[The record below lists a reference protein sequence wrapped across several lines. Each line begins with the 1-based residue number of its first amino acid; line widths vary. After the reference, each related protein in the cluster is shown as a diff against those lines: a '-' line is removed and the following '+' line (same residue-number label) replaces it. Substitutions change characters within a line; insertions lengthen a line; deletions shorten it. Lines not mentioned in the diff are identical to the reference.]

1 MGKRIHVAVAS
12 PWALAC
18 LVLTLSACGTATGN
32 TSGADTDE
40 GSPVI
45 AMPEEAQDYPLAQV
59 SGLLELREGCLVLGG
74 AIVFWPYGAAWDAE
88 NKAVVFEDAPQFEDA
103 AAAPIGA
110 VFTGGGGWYS
120 TDTASFR
127 SWRGDGFADSIEKCQ
142 EATGISGDVVYA
154 YP

>member
-1 MGKRIHVAVAS
+1 MTLPS
-12 PWALAC
+12 ALAS
-18 LVLTLSACGTATGN
+18 LALTLSAWGTATGT
-32 TSGADTDE
+32 TSGTDTDE

-45 AMPEEAQDYPLAQV
+45 AMPEEAHDYPLAQV

-74 AIVFWPYGAAWDAE
+74 AVVFWPYGAAWDAE
-88 NKAVVFEDAPQFEDA
+88 NKAVSFEDSPQFEDA

-110 VFTGGGGWYS
+110 VFTGGGGWYP

-127 SWRGDGFADSIEKCQ
+127 SWRGDELADSIEKCQ